1 MACAAPSSPHDE
13 VPQYIQ
19 AWVRQL
25 LDPDLADVLR
35 RMEGRQIEVTLMVS
49 ESGKIRRRPQVNIDA
64 GHGLRMIDPSDVGRT
79 T

>member
-1 MACAAPSSPHDE
+1 MACASPSSPHDE

-35 RMEGRQIEVTLMVS
+35 KMEGRQIEVRLMAS
-49 ESGKIRRRPQVNIDA
+49 PSGKIRRRPEVLIDS
-64 GHGLRMIDPSDVGRT
+64 GHNQAMVDPGDVG
-79 T
+79 